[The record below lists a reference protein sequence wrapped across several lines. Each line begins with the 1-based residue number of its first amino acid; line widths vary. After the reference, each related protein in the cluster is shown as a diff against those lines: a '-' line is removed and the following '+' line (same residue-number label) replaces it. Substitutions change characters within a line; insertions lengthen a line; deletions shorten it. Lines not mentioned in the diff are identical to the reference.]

1 MRVYLHRGARSPVA
15 LAVPSQRE
23 RLGNW
28 VSISAGPDH
37 GGGIG
42 TRVAAFRPGAV
53 GYLEGLIASGQIT
66 GSQGYA
72 AGSAP
77 VVHLG
82 QAGADTVDLRSQLP
96 GEDAVDL
103 LA

>member
-1 MRVYLHRGARSPVA
+1 M
-15 LAVPSQRE
+15 
-23 RLGNW
+23 
-28 VSISAGPDH
+28 SISVGPDH

-53 GYLEGLIASGQIT
+53 GYLEGLIASAQIT